1 MVKYNGYY
9 IDGVIFHNK
18 QEIDNFIKDAIIDKI
33 KVFNN
38 MLLSGRYN
46 AAEMHHICEDIHTRE
61 TVLHDTYGM
70 AWEDI
75 EMIPFN

>member
-18 QEIDNFIKDAIIDKI
+18 QEIDNFIKDAIIKKI
-33 KVFNN
+33 KVFSD
-38 MLLSGRYN
+38 MMLSGRYSSM
-46 AAEMHHICEDIHTRE
+46 EVLRICEEMHTRE
-61 TVLHDTYGM
+61 KVLHDTYGM
-70 AWEDI
+70 SWEDI

>member
-46 AAEMHHICEDIHTRE
+46 AAEMHRICEDIHTRE